1 MKILSMMKKVMIS
14 VCAIV
19 CGIGCYGVV
28 STMNNSMPETKIIA
42 KAETIS
48 TAKVKA
54 VASDATT
61 TLDYVYIYFD
71 GFNTKIN
78 YDEPAADD
86 YVFRNIYING
96 TSIHDINKNTD
107 VTGWAW
113 DIFPQ
118 TEQAKYRKP
127 VISYIG
133 TTGSS
138 NKYMELRVHKNY
150 TQSLLDKDGYV
161 LFTIADGFT
170 VNGYTIDKETNYRL
184 KDGAYSDA
192 EKIPTMDWRGAYT
205 EGVTLDYC
213 YIGFAGFTTKDDYS
227 GNANSDYVFQNI
239 LINGKSLYEINT
251 TTDTTGWAWDVF
263 PSTAGAEYEKPVL
276 GYIKDTNGRIQLR
289 IHKNLS
295 SALLME
301 DGYVRITV
309 KKGFTLSGYIVAEDT
324 TFEVMSLTTAEP
336 ITVDTW
342 NVYPGASQLYY
353 AYVHFEG
360 FNVKDDYSGSAKSDE
375 VFKSIKINGKSLY
388 DINATTDVSGWTWE
402 IFPQTTGEAKY
413 CKPVLGYVDGTGKIE
428 LRIHKNFHDQ
438 MIAEYGAFEI
448 SVDKN
453 FVLNGYINRTETTL
467 VKNSTGHFVEPTVL
481 DASAVSLSRWQPLAD
496 KQLTYFDIKYSAFP
510 QLDYQVMDVAAYA
523 YIMNMIEINGVKMS
537 AINNNTNVD
546 GWSWLQFPSTAAAIY
561 QKPFV
566 TLTKAGSMEVRMHD
580 NYWNSIKEDGL
591 TVTLLAGYYIE
602 NNGTMYVLNEDVSCV
617 KDPDVNDYVAEGGF
631 EQTVENN
638 VFEMWEG
645 ASVRMSEGTTGIRFT
660 AQVSKAYLDALTASG
675 CTYKLMM
682 QVNRENSDKTA
693 YQECTNVYE
702 EGGYVYYSVAIVNLK
717 ESSYALTYTARPYV
731 EITDANG
738 EARKVY
744 TQQFL
749 QSRAIKDVAYSAYT
763 DISETYDAEKYPYEI
778 IWEGKVQYSPY
789 SAYQRDILA
798 SFVTDVVLLSD
809 GVYRFENESNG
820 NFMMISDNAEVNA
833 FFNAYADR
841 FVYYYK
847 DFQSTGDYVTDT
859 VVGNASTSWKDW
871 EAESILF
878 IDSVHL
884 NGNDEQ
890 FKNDIQGINVDK
902 YGYVWEGES
911 FFGQGWS
918 SPSYVG
924 SRANT
929 SDAFL
934 SDGWEF
940 EAGRK
945 NSAILAIDSGATG
958 NWGACDVDWTVSGEG
973 DIASATVDGGVYN
986 SDTNGYFLVD
996 ATKGATS
1003 VTYSLEDARS
1013 NYNGVLQAE
1022 HAPFVEIGLQWN
1034 VLSGNVSE
1042 ISLEFRAGNGQY
1054 VSLPL
1059 STWATTAIDFSQSTN
1074 IMRLYVPVFEHASW
1088 TGKITGLRVKIEG
1101 NFKAY
1106 FYLDFVRGSY
1116 DTRMIDS
1123 NTSFI
1128 SAGKQ
1133 HFENTG
1139 DLAYLVAN
1147 MPRYRKAL
1155 MFLTNYMTD
1164 NGLINL
1170 SNLNGH
1176 DGSAQGFATSFIST
1190 YWDIVSLAPNSSYV
1204 NALYYKALMNMAYL
1218 EDALTANGVTADKPT
1233 VKTTLTGADIAY
1245 SYTAAQ
1251 LRSMAD
1257 TVKAAVSANLNE
1269 TNKTGYFK
1277 TFTVTVNGQ
1286 TMQAGR
1292 FIEGYYGNTQID
1304 FGAVALNLMILE
1316 TGVATEEQKAL
1327 VLNWMASIDN
1337 LYEYTFA
1344 PKTNTEDIGNQYC
1357 WAYAAADYGVS
1368 CQNGGAILF
1377 VSYYDILVR
1386 AQVYGANNAYERLSE
1401 IMAWFA
1407 DVEAAFEASGE
1418 TNAKKFFEPYYN
1430 ALGLTLQGR
1439 NVEGSLGLHAEFIEN
1454 AILYAT
1460 VPNVFF
1466 GLDTYYADDALVVEV
1481 APNVPDAIGTWK
1493 MEQVRY
1499 AGLTCDIAVANNFV
1513 VVGNVEELASGA
1525 MNRNTKLAVTLSYT
1539 GDTPKVY
1546 VNNKLV
1552 KDGYTVDTVNKTVT
1566 VIVPFTAIN
1575 VSVR

>member
-1 MKILSMMKKVMIS
+1 MKVLSMMKKALLS
-14 VCAIV
+14 VCAVV
-19 CGIGCYGVV
+19 CGVCCWNIATTQNVAPQDNYI
-28 STMNNSMPETKIIA
+28 EA

-54 VASDATT
+54 VANDATT

-71 GFNTKIN
+71 GFNTKVS
-78 YDEPAADD
+78 YDEPAAND

-107 VTGWAW
+107 VSGWSW

-118 TEQAKYRKP
+118 TEQANYRKP

-133 TTGSS
+133 TTGST
-138 NKYMELRVHKNY
+138 NKYMELRIHKNY

-184 KDGAYSDA
+184 KDGAYSNA
-192 EKIPTMDWRGAYT
+192 EKTPTMDWRGAYT

-213 YIGFAGFTTKDDYS
+213 YIGFAGFATKDDYS

-239 LINGKSLYEINT
+239 LINGKSVYEINT

-263 PSTAGAEYEKPVL
+263 PSTAGAQYEKPVI
-276 GYIKDTNGRIQLR
+276 GYIKDTNGRIQIR

-295 SALLME
+295 NALLME
-301 DGYVRITV
+301 DGYVHITV
-309 KKGFTLSGYIVAEDT
+309 KKGFTLNGYIVAEDT
-324 TFEVMSLTTAEP
+324 TFEVMSLTTAAP

-428 LRIHKNFHDQ
+428 LRIHKNFYDQ
-438 MIAEYGAFEI
+438 IIAEYGALEI

-467 VKNSTGHFVEPTVL
+467 VKKSNDVFVEPTVL

-510 QLDYQVMDVAAYA
+510 KLDYQVMDVAAYT

-537 AINNNTNVD
+537 DINNNTNVD
-546 GWSWLQFPSTAAAIY
+546 GWSWVQFPSTAAAIY

-566 TLTKAGSMEVRMHD
+566 TLTNAGSMEVRMHD

-602 NNGTMYVLNEDVSCV
+602 NNGTMYVLNENVSCV

-660 AQVSKAYLDALTASG
+660 AQVSKAYLDGLTASG
-675 CTYKLMM
+675 ASYKLMM

-693 YQECTNVYE
+693 YKECTNVYE
-702 EGGYVYYSVAIVNLK
+702 EGEYVYYSVAIVNLN

-731 EITDANG
+731 EITSANG
-738 EARKVY
+738 DVSKVY
-744 TQQFL
+744 TQQYL
-749 QSRAIKDVAYSAYT
+749 QSRTIKDVAYSAYT
-763 DISETYDAEKYPYEI
+763 DISETYDAEKYPYEMM
-778 IWEGKVQYSPY
+778 WEGKVQYSPY
-789 SAYQRDILA
+789 TAYQRDILA

-833 FFNAYADR
+833 FFNEYADR

-847 DFQSTGDYVTDT
+847 DFQATGDYVTDT

-878 IDSVHL
+878 IDSLHL

-890 FKNDIQGINVDK
+890 FRNDIQGISVDK

-924 SRANT
+924 SRATT

-940 EAGRK
+940 EDGRK
-945 NSAILAIDSGATG
+945 NSAILAIDPGAMG
-958 NWGACDVDWTVSGEG
+958 SWGACDVDWTAGGVGNV
-973 DIASATVDGGVYN
+973 ASATVDGGVYN
-986 SDTNGYFLVD
+986 SDTNGYFLAD
-996 ATKGATS
+996 ASKGATS
-1003 VTYSLEDARS
+1003 VTYSVEDTRS
-1013 NYNGVLQAE
+1013 DYNGVLQAA

-1034 VLSGNVSE
+1034 VMEGHVDE
-1042 ISLEFRAGNGQY
+1042 IYLEFKAGNGQY

-1059 STWATTAIDFSQSTN
+1059 STWATTEIDFSQSTS
-1074 IMRLYVPVFEHASW
+1074 IMRLYVPTFEHASW

-1101 NFKAY
+1101 DFKAY

-1116 DTRMIDS
+1116 DMRMIDS

-1155 MFLTNYMTD
+1155 MFLTNYMAD

-1218 EDALTANGVTADKPT
+1218 EDALMANNVTVERPT
-1233 VKTTLTGADIAY
+1233 VKTTLAGADITY

-1251 LRSMAD
+1251 LRDMAA
-1257 TVKAAVSANLNE
+1257 TVKAAVTATLNE

-1277 TFTVTVNGQ
+1277 TFNVTVGGK

-1327 VLNWMASIDN
+1327 VLNWMASIDD

-1344 PKTNTEDIGNQYC
+1344 PKTNTEDLENQYC

-1377 VSYYDILVR
+1377 VSYYDILAR
-1386 AQVYGANNAYERLSE
+1386 AQVYGANNAYERLQE
-1401 IMAWFA
+1401 IMTWFA
-1407 DVEAAFEASGE
+1407 DVEEAFIASGE

-1439 NVEGSLGLHAEFIEN
+1439 NEEGSLGLHAEFVEN
-1454 AILYAT
+1454 AILYAL
-1460 VPNVFF
+1460 VPNAFF
-1466 GLDTYYADDALVVEV
+1466 GMDTYYADDALVVEV
-1481 APNVPDAIGTWK
+1481 APNLPDAIGTWK
-1493 MEQVRY
+1493 MEQMRY
-1499 AGLTCDIAVANNFV
+1499 AGLTYDLAVANNFV
-1513 VVGNVEELASGA
+1513 VVCNVEELANGA
-1525 MNRNTKLAVTLSYT
+1525 MARNTKLAVTLSYT
-1539 GDTPKVY
+1539 GATPKVY

-1552 KDGYTVDTVNKTVT
+1552 KDGYTVDTTAKTVT
-1566 VIVPFTAIN
+1566 IIVDFTEIN